1 MSASQPATQDQAT
14 QHQEHPDPSPI
25 VQELAR
31 GRSIRCVWRNGI
43 GGTTWQIDQDQVAVE
58 YVKVGPPHPEFDPAA
73 DQLRLNWVRTW
84 ASAPLVLGHGETSS
98 TTGEPELWLHTLALP
113 GRTAISH
120 DFAIPDQ
127 QIIIALGRALR
138 AFHDA
143 GPVTDCPWTWSVADR
158 LSRLPDDHPLHTR
171 PAPPLDPVVAHGDA
185 CNPNFLFCDDGQFTG
200 YVDLGRVGVAD
211 LWADLAPAL
220 LSLGWN
226 FGPGLEPLL
235 LAGYDIDL
243 DQTKLD
249 YYTDLWNSEDP
260 DSNPPS
266 ASINAQ

>member
-1 MSASQPATQDQAT
+1 M
-14 QHQEHPDPSPI
+14 
-25 VQELAR
+25 
-31 GRSIRCVWRNGI
+31 
-43 GGTTWQIDQDQVAVE
+43 
-58 YVKVGPPHPEFDPAA
+58 
-73 DQLRLNWVRTW
+73 
-84 ASAPLVLGHGETSS
+84 
-98 TTGEPELWLHTLALP
+98 
-113 GRTAISH
+113 
-120 DFAIPDQ
+120 
-127 QIIIALGRALR
+127 
-138 AFHDA
+138 
-143 GPVTDCPWTWSVADR
+143 
-158 LSRLPDDHPLHTR
+158 
-171 PAPPLDPVVAHGDA
+171 
-185 CNPNFLFCDDGQFTG
+185 
-200 YVDLGRVGVAD
+200 AD